1 MRRKRSKRRRR
12 WPVWLLGGI
21 VLAGLAGLA
30 AGGTGYV
37 FDRQKQADSHRS
49 ETVKADGV
57 SMPART
63 GEHYIQVRRNGAWQ
77 DLLIKGVNMGVAKP
91 GHFPGETAITKE
103 EYARWFKQIG
113 DMHANAIRV
122 YTLHPPAFYEALK
135 DYNDKSDEP
144 VMVLHGVWVD
154 EEKLVETG
162 DAYSVEVNEELQ
174 RELRDMVNVIHGKAD
189 LPARPGHASGKY
201 EADISNYVL
210 GWVLG
215 IEWDPIMVDS
225 TNKKREGMAQLEGT
239 YFRTEQASPFE
250 VWVAKLMEDVA
261 VYEMDTYRWQRP
273 FSFTNWVTTD
283 PMRHPSEPAPKEDM
297 VSVDP
302 NAIVAKPALKSGY
315 FASYHVY
322 PYYPEFMNYEQKYAS
337 YTDSR
342 GETNRYAGYLHD
354 LKQSHRMPVL
364 VAEFGVPASRGM
376 THRNVSGWN
385 QGNLTEEQQGKINAR
400 LFEDIYREGMAG
412 GLVFTWQD
420 EWFKR
425 TWNTMDLDNPD
436 RRPFWSN
443 AQTSEQ
449 QFGLL
454 SFDPNSADTQLQVDG
469 DMKDWEKA
477 GIPIVNIGET
487 PLVQAVDEWDAHRRV
502 ERVGTSADE
511 RYVYFRLDFGK
522 DGRPFDW
529 KRVRAMIMLDTIPGQ
544 GQQQLPGSGG
554 VTTDSGFDFVID
566 IAGPDRSRV
575 WVDSYYDAFYY
586 QYGRMLNMIPP
597 REYAQTPNNGRY
609 HTIRLALNKALT
621 IPDSGL
627 KLPFEAYETGRL
639 RFGNGNPSSKDYDS
653 LADVFFNEKEQVLE
667 ARVAWQLLHVKDPS
681 TREVMGDMWKEGLAA
696 KQIVPG
702 FKFAV
707 AAYNPGDDVQS
718 AAAEE
723 PSIDPGTLSFVYP
736 ALKEGRL
743 LAADMI
749 PLEWP
754 AWEQPRFH
762 ERLKQSYDAMK
773 DVFGRIRLP

>member
-12 WPVWLLGGI
+12 WPVWLLGG
-21 VLAGLAGLA
+21 VVLAGLA
-30 AGGTGYV
+30 AGGAACV
-37 FDRQKQADSHRS
+37 FDRQKQADVQRL
-49 ETVKADGV
+49 ETVKVDGI

-63 GEHYIQVRRNGAWQ
+63 GDHYIQVRRNGVWQ

-113 DMHANAIRV
+113 DMHANAVRV

-135 DYNDKSDEP
+135 EYNDKADEP

-174 RELRDMVNVIHGKAD
+174 KELRDMVNVIHGKAD

-201 EADISNYVL
+201 GADISNYVL

-225 TNKKREGMAQLEGT
+225 TNKKREGTAQLDGT

-261 VYEMDTYRWQRP
+261 VYEMDTYKWQRP

-322 PYYPEFMNYEQKYAS
+322 PYYPEFMNYEQKYAA

-385 QGNLTEEQQGKINAR
+385 QGHLTEEQQGAINAR

-454 SFDPNSADTQLQVDG
+454 GFDPNAEGVQLLVDG
-469 DMKDWEKA
+469 DTKDWEKA
-477 GIPIVNIGET
+477 GIPLLNIGET
-487 PLVQAVDEWDAHRRV
+487 SVVQAVDEWDAHRRV
-502 ERVGTSADE
+502 DRVASSADE
-511 RYVYFRLDFGK
+511 RYVYLRLDFGK

-529 KRVRAMIMLDTIPGQ
+529 RRVRAMIMLDTIPGQ
-544 GQQQLPGSGG
+544 GQQQLPGSDGA
-554 VTTDSGFDFVID
+554 TTDGGFDFVID
-566 IAGPDRSRV
+566 IGGPDHSRV

-586 QYGRMLNMIPP
+586 QYGHTLNMIPP
-597 REYAQTPNNGRY
+597 REYAQTSNNGRY
-609 HTIRLALNKALT
+609 HTLQLALNKALT

-627 KLPFEAYETGRL
+627 KLPFDAYETGLL
-639 RFGNGNPSSKDYDS
+639 RFGNGNPASKEYDS
-653 LADVFFNEKEQVLE
+653 LADVFFDEKEHVLE
-667 ARVAWQLLHVKDPS
+667 ARIAWQLLNVKDPS
-681 TREVMGDMWKEGLAA
+681 TREVMGDIWKEGLAA
-696 KQIVPG
+696 KQTVPG

-707 AAYNPGDDVQS
+707 AAYKPGDSVQS
-718 AAAEE
+718 AADEE
-723 PSIDPGTLSFVYP
+723 PALDPGTLTFVYP
-736 ALKEGRL
+736 ALKEGKL
-743 LAADMI
+743 SAEDMI
-749 PLEWP
+749 PLVWP
-754 AWEQPRFH
+754 TWEQPRFH
-762 ERLKQSYDAMK
+762 ERLKQSYYAMK